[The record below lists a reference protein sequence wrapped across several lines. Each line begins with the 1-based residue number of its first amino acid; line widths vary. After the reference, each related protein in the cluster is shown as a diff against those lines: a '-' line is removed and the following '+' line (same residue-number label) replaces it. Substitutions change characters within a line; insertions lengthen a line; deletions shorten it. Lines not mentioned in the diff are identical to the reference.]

1 MVQYVGGGGWARCW
15 RSLWAAVGLS
25 NARRLNGMEVA
36 DHHPKEKEIA
46 VGVCN
51 TRGLTGGE
59 LALGHGKEEE
69 ICLLL
74 LGQHPLTLSVQNR
87 ITMMTRGHADALQC
101 ETNRCPLRKIL
112 LSSSWAPTLELD

>member
-1 MVQYVGGGGWARCW
+1 MGAGGWARCW

-25 NARRLNGMEVA
+25 NARRLNRVEVA

-51 TRGLTGGE
+51 TRGLTGVE
-59 LALGHGKEEE
+59 LALCHGKEEE

-74 LGQHPLTLSVQNR
+74 LGLYDDRHERSCLCHRHFVDLPKR
-87 ITMMTRGHADALQC
+87 
-101 ETNRCPLRKIL
+101 IL
-112 LSSSWAPTLELD
+112 LGCLLVDSSSSFR